1 MVLLENKL
9 NRFQYSVKHP
19 PTVRHACLVNAVT
32 ALTAPV
38 VNDMLNNR
46 TEALS
51 KEPKTHDVMSEL
63 YILKR
68 DSAWVKKMFMGVH
81 GIDVSVT
88 PVTVTK
94 TKTKTKA
101 PVKEEQKRKSPNNNN
116 ESTKKKYKKRGD
128 KKQGDTKQG
137 DTVPKIKKPR
147 GRPPK
152 PK

>member
-19 PTVRHACLVNAVT
+19 PTVRHAYLVNAIT
-32 ALTAPV
+32 SLTANV
-38 VNDMLNNR
+38 VNDMLNSCM
-46 TEALS
+46 EALS
-51 KEPKTHDVMSEL
+51 KEAKTHDVMSEQ

-68 DSAWVKKMFMGVH
+68 DSAWVKKMFMGVN

-88 PVTVTK
+88 PITTA
-94 TKTKTKA
+94 TKTKA
-101 PVKEEQKRKSPNNNN
+101 QTTKKKEKELQKRKEP
-116 ESTKKKYKKRGD
+116 ESMIKTKKKRDSKV
-128 KKQGDTKQG
+128 DTKLQT
-137 DTVPKIKKPR
+137 TVKKPR